1 MYKGRQVRV
10 AKPCQPVA
18 ANTLLVAPYEHI
30 VSSTGAKST
39 VVGSTGAN
47 SDVLLAPV
55 PVVH

>member
-47 SDVLLAPV
+47 SDVLLRTF
-55 PVVH
+55 